1 MRGSERMTVIKT
13 GGDWTEH
20 IGEMSDRFELDIQKL
35 GTLELYALRH
45 IIELYICEDEE
56 VIE

>member
-1 MRGSERMTVIKT
+1 MRGERMTVIKS

-20 IGEMSDRFELDIQKL
+20 IPEISDRFERDIQKL

-45 IIELYICEDEE
+45 IIQLYICEDEE
-56 VIE
+56 MSE

>member
-1 MRGSERMTVIKT
+1 MCGERMTVIKS

-20 IGEMSDRFELDIQKL
+20 IPEISDRFERDIQKL

-45 IIELYICEDEE
+45 IIQLYICEDEE
-56 VIE
+56 MSE